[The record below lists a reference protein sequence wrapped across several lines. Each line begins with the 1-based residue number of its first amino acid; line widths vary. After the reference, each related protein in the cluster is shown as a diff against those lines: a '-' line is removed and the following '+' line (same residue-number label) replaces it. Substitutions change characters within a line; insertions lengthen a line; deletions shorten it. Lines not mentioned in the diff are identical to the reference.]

1 MQVSGSGQWSYDP
14 KPSSNYPETCGE
26 QGHQV
31 ADTISEVFWDET
43 VKWSVDESEIKSQ
56 WL

>member
-1 MQVSGSGQWSYDP
+1 MITLLQLWKSHIY
-14 KPSSNYPETCGE
+14 TCGE
-26 QGHQV
+26 QGRQA